1 MAIRKIYKYTKRYV
15 QVAQN
20 EAADLLFSMNG
31 LSKWI
36 AEYDGN
42 DTELINLFNEKLDKM
57 SEMYDILEKII
68 RYGEAKGQ

>member
-20 EAADLLFSMNG
+20 EAADLLFSMNS

-36 AEYDGN
+36 NEHSDADAELL
-42 DTELINLFNEKLDKM
+42 TLFNEKLDKM